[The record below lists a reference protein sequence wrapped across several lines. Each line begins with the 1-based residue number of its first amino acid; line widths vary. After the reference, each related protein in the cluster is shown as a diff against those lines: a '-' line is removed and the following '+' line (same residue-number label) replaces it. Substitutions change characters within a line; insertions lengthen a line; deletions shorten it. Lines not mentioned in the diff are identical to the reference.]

1 VAAPVR
7 QLDAYPDAASVR
19 RAILARYACRLHV
32 ALILGVCFVIGLL
45 VTKALLMAG
54 VHTMW
59 IRYSLALVAAYLMFL
74 LGVRIWLRLAG
85 FDRPILPSRRRS
97 LVPDAGLGDLGGSGG
112 GGGGGSF
119 RLPGFRGGGGGSG
132 GGGAT
137 ANFAGASVASD
148 ATPDSSG
155 VALGSGG
162 SSSSS
167 HGGGGGF
174 DLDFGD
180 DGWVLLA
187 LIALVAAI
195 FGGVVWLIYAA
206 PTILADAAFAG
217 LLSAGLV
224 RSTRHITSGGWV
236 SSVVGHTW
244 FAFALV
250 FVLALVFAVVA
261 QHRFPDAH
269 SVVDVLNRL

>member
-1 VAAPVR
+1 VAGPDR
-7 QLDAYPDAASVR
+7 QLDAYTDAASVR
-19 RAILARYACRLHV
+19 CAIVARYACRLHV
-32 ALILGVCFVIGLL
+32 ALILGASFIAGLL

-54 VHTMW
+54 VHAMW
-59 IRYSLALVAAYLMFL
+59 IRYSLALVAGYLIFL

-85 FDRPILPSRRRS
+85 FDRPLLPSRRRS
-97 LVPDAGLGDLGGSGG
+97 YLPDVDVGDISGG
-112 GGGGGSF
+112 GGSM
-119 RLPGFRGGGGGSG
+119 RVPIFRGGGGGSG

-137 ANFAGASVASD
+137 ANFGGSSLSPS
-148 ATPDSSG
+148 ATPESPAFALSSG
-155 VALGSGG
+155 DH

-167 HGGGGGF
+167 GSRSGF
-174 DLDFGD
+174 GIDFGD

-195 FGGVVWLIYAA
+195 FGGVVFLIYAA

-224 RSTRHITSGGWV
+224 RSTRHIASGGWI

-244 FAFALV
+244 FAFAVV
-250 FVLALVFAVVA
+250 FVLAFVFAIVA

-269 SVVDVLNRL
+269 SLVDVLRRM

>member
-1 VAAPVR
+1 VTGPDHPLAAY
-7 QLDAYPDAASVR
+7 ADAASVR

-32 ALILGVCFVIGLL
+32 ALILGVCFVVGLL
-45 VTKALLMAG
+45 VTKVLLMAG
-54 VHTMW
+54 VHAMW
-59 IRYSLALVAAYLMFL
+59 IRYSLALVAGYLIFL

-85 FDRPILPSRRRS
+85 FDRPLLPSRRRS
-97 LVPDAGLGDLGGSGG
+97 YLPDVDVGDIG
-112 GGGGGSF
+112 GGGGGSI
-119 RLPGFRGGGGGSG
+119 RVPVFRGGGGGSG

-137 ANFAGASVASD
+137 ANFGGSSLSSS
-148 ATPDSSG
+148 ATTDSPG
-155 VALGSGG
+155 VALSSSG

-167 HGGGGGF
+167 SGSGF
-174 DLDFGD
+174 GIDFGD

-195 FGGVVWLIYAA
+195 FGGVVFLIYTA

-224 RSTRHITSGGWV
+224 RSTRHITSGGWIA
-236 SSVVGHTW
+236 SVVGHTW
-244 FAFALV
+244 FAFAVV

-269 SVVDVLNRL
+269 SLVDVLSRL

>member
-1 VAAPVR
+1 MAAPDR
-7 QLDAYPDAASVR
+7 PLDAYTDAASVR
-19 RAILARYACRLHV
+19 KAILARYACRLHV
-32 ALILGVCFVIGLL
+32 AVILGVSFVVGLL
-45 VTKALLMAG
+45 VTKALLVAG
-54 VHTMW
+54 IHTMW
-59 IRYSLALVAAYLMFL
+59 IRYSLALVAGYLMFL

-85 FDRPILPSRRRS
+85 FDRPVLPSRRRS
-97 LVPDAGLGDLGGSGG
+97 YLPDFDVGDIGGSGG
-112 GGGGGSF
+112 GSI
-119 RLPGFRGGGGGSG
+119 RVPVFRGGGGGSG

-137 ANFAGASVASD
+137 ANFSGSAVASST
-148 ATPDSSG
+148 TPDSPG
-155 VALGSGG
+155 LALGSG

-167 HGGGGGF
+167 SSGGGGF
-174 DLDFGD
+174 GIDFGD

-195 FGGVVWLIYAA
+195 FGGVVFLIYAA

-224 RSTRHITSGGWV
+224 RSTRHITSGGWIG
-236 SSVVGHTW
+236 SVVGHTW

-261 QHRFPDAH
+261 QHKFPDAH
-269 SVVDVLNRL
+269 SLVDVLRRL